1 MMFQGYLRA
10 DGTAGTRNHVLVI
23 PSVGCAQHVARAIA
37 GNLKGAVYL
46 PNILGCGQIGADRE
60 QTKRTL
66 AGFGANPNVF
76 SVVAVGLGCESV
88 PAREVAQAV
97 SGSGKRVEFIEIQS
111 GGGPRKTTA
120 LGRRL
125 LKEMLADAGR
135 LMREPIPV
143 SQLIL
148 GTECGGSDYTSGLA
162 SNPALGVASDLLIEA
177 GGTVILSETPELIGA
192 EDIIAKRARTQ
203 DVGRQVVEATAWWE
217 REAIAAGQDL
227 REANP
232 SPGNI
237 EGGITTLEEKSL
249 GCIYK
254 AGTAPLEEVIP
265 YGFSPTKKG
274 LVFMDTPA
282 HDIEQLTGMVAGGA
296 QIVAFT
302 TGRGTPTGSPIAPV
316 IKITANAELYR
327 NMRDAIDVD
336 VSRVLKGTET
346 LKQAGR
352 RLFEEMIAV
361 ASGRP
366 TKAERLGQRDFC
378 IFTIGTH
385 I

>member
-1 MMFQGYLRA
+1 MTFQGYLRA
-10 DGTAGTRNHVLVI
+10 DGRAGTRNLVLVI
-23 PSVGCAQHVARAIA
+23 PSVGCAQHVARAVA
-37 GNLKGAVYL
+37 RNLKGAVYL

-66 AGFGANPNVF
+66 VGFGTNPNVF
-76 SVVAVGLGCESV
+76 AVLVVGLGCESV
-88 PAREVAQAV
+88 PAREVAAAISV
-97 SGSGKRVEFIEIQS
+97 SGKRVEVVEIQS
-111 GGGPRKTTA
+111 GGGPRKTGA

-125 LKEMLADAGR
+125 VKEMLADAGR
-135 LMREPIPV
+135 ANREPIPV

-162 SNPALGVASDLLIEA
+162 SNPALGVASDLLIAE

-192 EDIIAKRARTQ
+192 EHIIARRARTQ
-203 DVGRQVVEATAWWE
+203 DVGRRVVEATAWWE
-217 REAIAAGQDL
+217 QQAIAAGQDI

-237 EGGITTLEEKSL
+237 AGGITTLEEKSL

-254 AGTAPLEEVIP
+254 AGTGPLEEVIS

-302 TGRGTPTGSPIAPV
+302 TGRGTPIGSPIAPV
-316 IKITANAELYR
+316 IKITANGELYR

-336 VSRVLKGTET
+336 VSRVLMGTET
-346 LKQAGR
+346 LRHAGR
-352 RLFEEMIAV
+352 RLFGEMIAV
-361 ASGRP
+361 ASGKP